1 MVELMARR
9 VVGRVVRLVVADE
22 SKDLSVFLF
31 RIKMID
37 FERKGIA
44 ITVD

>member
-1 MVELMARR
+1 MVVLVARR

-31 RIKMID
+31 RVKMID
-37 FERKGIA
+37 FERKGTA
-44 ITVD
+44 ITED